1 MKSYKGGAKVFMKI
15 RKMKYGILEILR
27 KAQIEGKTEKNI
39 NTFYKNNYK
48 YQINTIE
55 NENIIIIY
63 KEDTK
68 SEDFEVEI
76 FEII

>member
-1 MKSYKGGAKVFMKI
+1 MKI
-15 RKMKYGILEILR
+15 RKMKYGILEILK

>member
-1 MKSYKGGAKVFMKI
+1 MKI
-15 RKMKYGILEILR
+15 QKMKNGILEILR
-27 KAQIEGKTEKNI
+27 KAQMQGKSEKNI

-48 YQINTIE
+48 YQINIIE
-55 NENIIIIY
+55 NENVIIVY

-68 SEDFEVEI
+68 SENYEVEI